1 MLVDDRRLIL
11 WQAVFI
17 TSLLTAN
24 VVAAKVVLLFNRL
37 VVPAAV
43 VAYAIT
49 FLSTDI
55 INELY
60 GKEKANEIVK
70 IGFIAQVLAAMLIYL
85 ASLLPVAPF
94 MPEMQESF
102 LMVLGQNW
110 RFVFASLAAYLVSQ
124 THDVYSF
131 NYWRNRTGGKHKWL
145 RNNGSTLV
153 SQILDTA
160 IFITIAFWGQVPN
173 LWQMIVS
180 QYIVKACLAL
190 LDTPLFYYFT
200 KGNRGRIESYGNG
213 RLWHDQ
219 QS

>member
-1 MLVDDRRLIL
+1 MKDRRLLI
-11 WQAVFI
+11 WQMVFI

-24 VVAAKVVLLFNRL
+24 VVTAKVVLLFGRL
-37 VVPAAV
+37 IVPAAV

-70 IGFIAQVLAAMLIYL
+70 VGFAAQVLAALLIYM

-94 MPEMQESF
+94 MPEMQDSF

-110 RFVFASLAAYLVSQ
+110 RFVFASMIAYVVSQ
-124 THDVYSF
+124 THDVYLF
-131 NYWRNRTGGKHKWL
+131 NYWRKRTGGKHKWL
-145 RNNGSTLV
+145 RNNASTLV
-153 SQILDTA
+153 SQVLDTA

-173 LWQMIVS
+173 LWQMILS
-180 QYIVKACLAL
+180 QYLVKACLAL
-190 LDTPLFYYFT
+190 LDTPFFYYFT
-200 KGNRGRIESYGNG
+200 DGGDHRWSKRKCE
-213 RLWHDQ
+213 
-219 QS
+219 